1 MENLDVPDV
10 YALTLKFENGAIG
23 SLSSCCALRKGGG
36 NSGINLIL
44 EDIRVQV
51 GGRDGIQ
58 ISPNDA
64 AEPGTVPENRDID
77 AAFIKAIQTGD
88 RSGILSDFEDGC
100 RSLDITLAANK
111 SAEMG
116 QPEPTYF
123 ST

>member
-1 MENLDVPDV
+1 MCF
-10 YALTLKFENGAIG
+10 AKRGW
-23 SLSSCCALRKGGG
+23 

-44 EDIRVQV
+44 EDMRVQV

-88 RSGILSDFEDGC
+88 RAGILSDFEDGC